1 MIISEA
7 MEICILTLDCQDND
21 ILSSTMYLYI
31 NLLEGK
37 INVAL
42 NKPVWVFTLQLSQ
55 EGQEDLHNICLDA
68 SHVHPLLKTHTFL

>member
-42 NKPVWVFTLQLSQ
+42 NKPV
-55 EGQEDLHNICLDA
+55 
-68 SHVHPLLKTHTFL
+68 